1 MSKEPTAK
9 PITQE
14 LLDIV
19 DYRDGVLYWKVDR
32 GRKKA
37 GEIAGGLYYATDKSR
52 KRWRIKFK
60 GKSFYRSRV
69 VWALFNDTPKDMI
82 DHIDGDTLNDRI
94 ENLREASNA
103 QNQHN
108 RKFRRGVNGVKGLRT
123 LRYNRKNET
132 VHRRWF
138 GVVTCYGHKRC
149 TKKYVYTD
157 EGRKECIKELEEL
170 REELHGEFA
179 KHK

>member
-37 GEIAGGLYYATDKSR
+37 GEIAGGFYYATDKSR

-69 VWALFNDTPKDMI
+69 VWTLFKGTP
-82 DHIDGDTLNDRI
+82 T
-94 ENLREASNA
+94 
-103 QNQHN
+103 
-108 RKFRRGVNGVKGLRT
+108 
-123 LRYNRKNET
+123 ET
-132 VHRRWF
+132 H
-138 GVVTCYGHKRC
+138 
-149 TKKYVYTD
+149 
-157 EGRKECIKELEEL
+157 
-170 REELHGEFA
+170 
-179 KHK
+179 